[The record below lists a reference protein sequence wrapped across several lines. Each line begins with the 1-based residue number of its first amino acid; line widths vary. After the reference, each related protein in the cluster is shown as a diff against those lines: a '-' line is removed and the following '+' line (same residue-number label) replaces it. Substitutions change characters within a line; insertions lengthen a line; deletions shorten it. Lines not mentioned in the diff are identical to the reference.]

1 MEGNKQ
7 KLVSDFNEAG
17 FQIQRLHLIWTSCNY
32 LASHGRLTDWNWK
45 LDRAFVELTKDMDD
59 EDGEEESRK
68 KDSYYQKI
76 LEIDK
81 EILQNQKSRTKL
93 YRCLIR
99 KEQMLRRL
107 QEACGKGSKKK
118 SEGEDLM
125 D

>member
-1 MEGNKQ
+1 MEGSNQ

-17 FQIQRLHLIWTSCNY
+17 FQIQRLHEIWSSCNY
-32 LASHGRLTDWNWK
+32 LASHGRLLDWNWK

-59 EDGEEESRK
+59 EDGKEESE
-68 KDSYYQKI
+68 KDTSYYNKI
-76 LEIDK
+76 LKIDEEI
-81 EILQNQKSRTKL
+81 IVNQKNRTKL

-118 SEGEDLM
+118 KEGEDLM

>member
-1 MEGNKQ
+1 MEDNKP

-17 FQIQRLHLIWTSCNY
+17 FQIQRLHEIWTSCNY
-32 LASHGRLTDWNWK
+32 LASHGRLIDWNWK
-45 LDRAFVELTKDMDD
+45 LDRAFIELTKDMDD
-59 EDGEEESRK
+59 EDGKEESEK
-68 KDSYYQKI
+68 EESYYQKI
-76 LEIDK
+76 LAIDK
-81 EILQNQKSRTKL
+81 EILQNQKSRRNQ

-118 SEGEDLM
+118 TEGADLM